1 MNSVEEYNEIIDGF
15 QSLFLVL
22 LSTNRKESEAF
33 YVHPYE
39 KCCPSLMTEELGVEA
54 LTPLKVVELLDRY
67 IVGQQE
73 AKRAVAV
80 ALRMLV

>member
-1 MNSVEEYNEIIDGF
+1 M
-15 QSLFLVL
+15 
-22 LSTNRKESEAF
+22 
-33 YVHPYE
+33 
-39 KCCPSLMTEELGVEA
+39 MTEEVGMEG
-54 LTPLKVVELLDRY
+54 LTPVKVVELLDRY

>member
-1 MNSVEEYNEIIDGF
+1 MYSFDWVL
-15 QSLFLVL
+15 QFLTPL
-22 LSTNRKESEAF
+22 EKFRAN
-33 YVHPYE
+33 E
-39 KCCPSLMTEELGVEA
+39 KCNSCLMTEEHGVEA